1 MFHLF
6 SKGTL
11 AYQKPGVFIFK
22 HNLAAR
28 KVQQVSRALGS
39 REGRSKWWGTWCPGW
54 AQGHET

>member
-22 HNLAAR
+22 HNLAAKNSLTSEQGSGLQER
-28 KVQQVSRALGS
+28 KKQMVGYLVTWIGS
-39 REGRSKWWGTWCPGW
+39 GS
-54 AQGHET
+54 